1 MRWTRNTHGGPWG
14 TGFGRQGH
22 KKSSGDYWQSLYPV
36 ALCGQ
41 LQELLAYL
49 VVKVSTVPAWL
60 QRVATPL
67 ILQEWMEELKDHP
80 DAEFRGYI
88 LNGIKNGFRIG
99 FNRAVTCKPASSNIH
114 SALEN
119 VGIVQEYLK
128 KEVSLGPILGRYSA
142 EPVWCYPQIKSAR

>member
-1 MRWTRNTHGGPWG
+1 M
-14 TGFGRQGH
+14 Q
-22 KKSSGDYWQSLYPV
+22 KV
-36 ALCGQ
+36 AL
-41 LQELLAYL
+41 
-49 VVKVSTVPAWL
+49 
-60 QRVATPL
+60 PL
-67 ILQEWMEELKDHP
+67 ILREWIEELKDHP

-99 FNRAVTCKPASSNIH
+99 FNRAVTCKPASSNMH

-128 KEVSLGPILGRYSA
+128 KGGVPGTHPGTSPTREGTSEYSA